1 MKSDFNDSMAIR
13 SKFIIGRNTI
23 LLKKTIRLDAVMGDA
38 RPKSKYCRKGW
49 RRQKGKKS
57 INHR

>member
-49 RRQKGKKS
+49 RRQKGKKA
-57 INHR
+57 